1 MERSSVDIYYLEEAR
16 LTGKLVRMISGK
28 EAQSKLFQI
37 GNEKNLPGRVSFL
50 FEE

>member
-1 MERSSVDIYYLEEAR
+1 MERSSVDIYCLEETR

-28 EAQSKLFQI
+28 EAQTKLLQI
-37 GNEKNLPGRVSFL
+37 GNEKNLPGRVPFL